1 MSKILISDTGVV
13 SFIYAD
19 DLRGILK
26 QGVSDIKRAS
36 TVEPVIGGWAAD
48 LAPVLG
54 PVLGPFETR
63 QEALNAEVQWLEN
76 NRII

>member
-1 MSKILISDTGVV
+1 MSKLVVKADGSV

-36 TVEPVIGGWAAD
+36 TVEPTPSGQWEAD
-48 LAPVLG
+48 LAPVFG
-54 PVLGPFETR
+54 PVLGPFDTR
-63 QEALNAEVQWLEN
+63 QEALTAEIHWLEE
-76 NRII
+76 NRL